1 MNENPGKGGLVKFR
15 GGFSLSA
22 GQVLRIEDRLEE
34 LLAAIPARL
43 IILVDVSGQLVT
55 AAGEFKKSDTDALG
69 SLIAGDLAAS
79 QEIARMTGEFQNFQT
94 ILREG
99 QRSHIV
105 ISEAGDFLIFLV
117 QFTKDVPL
125 GWARKMIQIAA
136 QEIGEMVLKPV
147 EDETQPTPND
157 HLDQDGL
164 TDLFSDALDDLWK
177 G

>member
-1 MNENPGKGGLVKFR
+1 MNDNPGKGGTINFR

-22 GQVLRIEDRLEE
+22 GQGARIEERLDE

-55 AAGEFKKSDTDALG
+55 TAGEVKKSDTDALG

-79 QEIARMTGEFQNFQT
+79 QEIARMTGEVQNFQT

-105 ISEAGDFLIFLV
+105 ISEAGDYLILLV
-117 QFTKDVPL
+117 QFAKDVPL
-125 GWARKMIQIAA
+125 GWARKMIQIAS
-136 QEIGEMVLKPV
+136 QEIGEMVMRPV
-147 EDETQPTPND
+147 EDDPQPQLSD
-157 HLDQDGL
+157 HLDHDGL
-164 TDLFSDALDDLWK
+164 TGLFSDALDDLWK